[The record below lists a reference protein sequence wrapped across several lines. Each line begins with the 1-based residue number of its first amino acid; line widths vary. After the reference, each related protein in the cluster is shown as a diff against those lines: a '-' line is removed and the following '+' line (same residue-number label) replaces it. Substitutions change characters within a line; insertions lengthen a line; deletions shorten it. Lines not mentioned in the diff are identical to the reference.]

1 MTPAQKKAVHNHR
14 MNQLKKGNS
23 RMEINVPEADKE
35 LLRKAAANL
44 RAGGLVAEQTGAA
57 LSSIQNPYA
66 RMNLKELLESA
77 PLEGVD
83 LYRSRETGRDIEF

>member
-1 MTPAQKKAVHNHR
+1 
-14 MNQLKKGNS
+14 
-23 RMEINVPEADKE
+23 
-35 LLRKAAANL
+35 
-44 RAGGLVAEQTGAA
+44 

-66 RMNLKELLESA
+66 GLNLKELLESA